1 MFQAGTIMNAVHEK
15 A

>member
-1 MFQAGTIMNAVHEK
+1 MFQAGTIMNAMHEQ